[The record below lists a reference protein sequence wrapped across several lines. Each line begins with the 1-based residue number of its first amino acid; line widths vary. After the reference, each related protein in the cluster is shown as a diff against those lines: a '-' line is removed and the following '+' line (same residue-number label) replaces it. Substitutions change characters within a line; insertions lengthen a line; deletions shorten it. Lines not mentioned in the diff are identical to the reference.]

1 MNKQA
6 LQRLPQ
12 LLLGLVLCGSGLGI
26 AYEANLGLNPWDVFH
41 DGFSKLLGIP
51 IGRAGVLTGFIV
63 LACLIPLKQKP
74 FVGTLINILTI
85 GNTQD
90 LVIYILPTP
99 ESLVTRHLYLYLAT
113 IIFALG
119 VGIYIGGGLGPGP
132 RDGLMTGIS
141 RLGPSIR
148 TTRIGIDFTAFV
160 IGVLM
165 GGSFGYGTI
174 IMVIFVGPI
183 VQISM
188 KKFNKGDLYSL

>member
-119 VGIYIGGGLGPGP
+119 VGIYIGAGLGPGP

>member
-63 LACLIPLKQKP
+63 LACWIPLKQKP

-99 ESLVTRHLYLYLAT
+99 ESLVTRHVYLYLAT

-119 VGIYIGGGLGPGP
+119 VGIYIGAGLGPGP